1 MALFVSVAMPSAALA
16 NPSDNPQAIEF
27 EVDCDLDHDGAV
39 DIEFVVVTFGNPTLA
54 SVVLDAPGVITAVS
68 GTVTYEVNGEVS
80 FSYTFVTRQG
90 IGVATVPCEAIAS
103 FRDRNGDRID
113 IWISG
118 ARFQLAMPKGTSV

>member
-1 MALFVSVAMPSAALA
+1 MASVVAAAMPSAAVA
-16 NPSDNPQAIEF
+16 APTSNPQAIEF
-27 EVDCDLDHDGAV
+27 EVDCDRDEDGAF
-39 DIEFVVVTFGNPTLA
+39 DTEFRVVTFSNPTLA
-54 SVVLDAPGVITAVS
+54 SVVFDAPGVITAVS
-68 GTVTYEVNGEVS
+68 GKVTYEVNGEVA

-90 IGVATVPCEAIAS
+90 VGVATVPCEAIAS